1 MCSIT
6 CIKVLTLTPKYSI
19 IDNVASMEN
28 YQVTDQEH
36 NTENFFQAKYEK
48 LLEDTKSEQIE
59 MMYLKK
65 ENNEL
70 SEKVKNLGSRQPSW
84 PKGYRPARPDG
95 PRPQKDK
102 LNRR

>member
-1 MCSIT
+1 
-6 CIKVLTLTPKYSI
+6 
-19 IDNVASMEN
+19 
-28 YQVTDQEH
+28 
-36 NTENFFQAKYEK
+36 
-48 LLEDTKSEQIE
+48 
-59 MMYLKK
+59 MYLKK

-70 SEKVKNLGSRQPSW
+70 REKVKNLGSRQPSW